1 MGKLLKGL
9 FLLTAL
15 LLGVTGF
22 VASKATY
29 ASDDGAMT
37 LGALFADC
45 DGCPEMVVIPA
56 GSFLMGEPSKTGL
69 ANEKPPHE
77 VVIAKPF
84 AVGVTE
90 VTYAQWDQCVSE
102 GGCSHN
108 PGDDNWGRGRRAVAN
123 VNWADV
129 SEFLAW
135 ISTKTGKAYRL
146 LTEAEWE
153 YATRG
158 GTTTLYPWGDEFVPG
173 KAVCLSCDVGSVMTI
188 EVGQLEPN
196 NFGLH
201 DTVGSQKEWVQDCWN
216 SNYEGAPTDG
226 AAWLSGDCTRRVV
239 RGGSWYD
246 SSRFIRSASRAG
258 AVAVER
264 LDIIGFRIARDVD
277 P

>member
-1 MGKLLKGL
+1 MGNLLKGL

-15 LLGVTGF
+15 QLAVTGF
-22 VASKATY
+22 LTSKTTY
-29 ASDDGAMT
+29 ASDDGAISS
-37 LGALFADC
+37 GAAFIDC
-45 DGCPEMVVIPA
+45 DGCPKMVVIPV
-56 GSFLMGEPSKTGL
+56 GNFLMGEPSDTGL
-69 ANEKPPHE
+69 ANEKPVHE
-77 VVIAKPF
+77 LSITKPF

-90 VTYAQWDQCVSE
+90 VTYAQWDQCVSD
-102 GGCSHN
+102 GGCAHN
-108 PGDDNWGRGRRAVAN
+108 PGDDNWGRGNRAVAY

-135 ISTKTGKAYRL
+135 ISNKTGKAYRL

-153 YATRG
+153 YAARA
-158 GTTTLYPWGDEFVPG
+158 GTTTLYPWSNEFMPG

-216 SNYEGAPTDG
+216 GSYEGAPTDG
-226 AAWLSGDCTRRVV
+226 TAWLTGDCTRRVF

-246 SSRFIRSASRAG
+246 SSRFIRLASRAG

-264 LDIIGFRIARDVD
+264 LDIIGFRIARDIN